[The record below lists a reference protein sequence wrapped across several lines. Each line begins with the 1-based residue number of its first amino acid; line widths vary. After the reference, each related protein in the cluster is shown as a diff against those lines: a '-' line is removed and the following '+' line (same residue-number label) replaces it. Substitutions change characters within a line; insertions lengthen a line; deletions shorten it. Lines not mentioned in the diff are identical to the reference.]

1 MAERDNLKNLPSI
14 ASLLEQKYVIDMLGQ
29 HGRELIVI
37 ALRKSV
43 DSIRV
48 ALSREKEIVGREKA
62 LEMVLEKFRRVLG
75 ELSTPTP
82 TRVINGTG
90 IIVHTNLGR
99 APLPPF
105 TMKSIVETASYYST
119 LEFNI
124 ESGKRG
130 SRNAHIEDL
139 LREVC
144 KCEAALSVNN
154 NAAAMLLVLSALS
167 RGRETVVSRG
177 QLVEIGGSFRI
188 PEILEQSG
196 AILKEVGTT
205 NKTRIGDYAAAV
217 TENTALFLMVHKS
230 NFYMGGFV
238 EEVSLEELCSL
249 GKRYSI
255 PVAYDWGSGSI
266 FDLAP
271 HGFPE
276 ERGVKFALE
285 CGADIVTF
293 SGDKLFGGPQ
303 AGIIVGKGDL
313 IEVLKKHPLARA
325 LRMDKL
331 SISALNSILIKYL
344 DEEIAKRELP
354 VLRMLLQND
363 LEIKKRATNVMKKAR
378 QETEEKYIRFEIV
391 EEEAEC
397 GGGALPGVK
406 VKTWCL
412 AIYSDRHSPDAMSR
426 AFRLGDPP
434 VIGRISG
441 DRFLIDFRT
450 VFPEEEKPLLS
461 SIRSVFSGPT

>member
-1 MAERDNLKNLPSI
+1 
-14 ASLLEQKYVIDMLGQ
+14 
-29 HGRELIVI
+29 
-37 ALRKSV
+37 
-43 DSIRV
+43 
-48 ALSREKEIVGREKA
+48 
-62 LEMVLEKFRRVLG
+62 
-75 ELSTPTP
+75 
-82 TRVINGTG
+82 INGTG

-105 TMKSIVETASYYST
+105 TMKSIVETAAYYST
-119 LEFNI
+119 LEFDI

-205 NKTRIGDYAAAV
+205 NKTRIGDYAAAI

-255 PVAYDWGSGSI
+255 PVVYDWGSGSI

-303 AGIIVGKGDL
+303 AGIIVGKGEL

-325 LRMDKL
+325 LRIDKL

-363 LEIKKRATNVMKKAR
+363 LEIKKRATRVMKKAR
-378 QETEEKYIRFEIV
+378 QEAEEKYIRFEIV

-412 AIYSDRHSPDAMSR
+412 AIYSDRHSPDVMSR

-450 VFPEEEKPLLS
+450 VFPEEEKLLLA
-461 SIRSVFSGPT
+461 SISLVFSGPT